1 MYQHT
6 NTY

>member
-6 NTY
+6 M

>member
-6 NTY
+6 